1 MKIPKKPSG
10 RKRSPFYWWRRFKS
24 HKYLPHNASLLRK
37 IENGDYN
44 YPDLFEHA
52 EWELVWMREEQ
63 EEFIKNYTGN
73 DHRNDALYLDIERR
87 ARKRWKKLM
96 EDALEVENRHLE
108 NLSKDLCVYFN
119 IDRDAMK
126 KIMEEFGGSART
138 LYIHLKNKK
147 IKYAN

>member
-44 YPDLFEHA
+44 YPDLFKHA
-52 EWELVWMREEQ
+52 EWELVWMKEEQ
-63 EEFIKNYTGN
+63 EEFIKNYTGDN
-73 DHRNDALYLDIERR
+73 HRDDILYLDIERR
-87 ARKRWKKLM
+87 ARKRWKKLL

-108 NLSKDLCVYFN
+108 NLSKDFCEYFN
-119 IDRDAMK
+119 IDRDRMK
-126 KIMEEFGGSART
+126 KIMEEFGVSIRT
-138 LYIHLKNKK
+138 LYIHLKTNK
-147 IKYAN
+147 IKI

>member
-44 YPDLFEHA
+44 YPDLFEHE
-52 EWELVWMREEQ
+52 EWELVWMKEEQ

-73 DHRNDALYLDIERR
+73 NHKDDVLYLDIEKR
-87 ARKRWKKLM
+87 ARKRWKKLL

-108 NLSKDLCVYFN
+108 NLSKDFCEYFN
-119 IDRDAMK
+119 IDRDRMK

-138 LYIHLKNKK
+138 LYIHLKTNK
-147 IKYAN
+147 IKYA

>member
-52 EWELVWMREEQ
+52 EWELVWMKEEQ

-73 DHRNDALYLDIERR
+73 NHKDDVLYLDIEKR
-87 ARKRWKKLM
+87 ARKRWKKLL

-108 NLSKDLCVYFN
+108 NLSKDFCEYFN
-119 IDRDAMK
+119 IDRDRMK
-126 KIMEEFGGSART
+126 KIMEEFGGSVRT
-138 LYIHLKNKK
+138 LYIHLKTNK
-147 IKYAN
+147 IKI

>member
-10 RKRSPFYWWRRFKS
+10 RKRSSFYWWRRFKS

-52 EWELVWMREEQ
+52 EWELVWMKEEQ
-63 EEFIKNYTGN
+63 EEFIKNYTGDN
-73 DHRNDALYLDIERR
+73 YRDDILYLDIEKR
-87 ARKRWKKLM
+87 ARKRWKKLL

-108 NLSKDLCVYFN
+108 NLSKDFCEYFN
-119 IDRDAMK
+119 IDRDRMK
-126 KIMEEFGGSART
+126 KIMEEFGGSVRT
-138 LYIHLKNKK
+138 LYIHLKTNK
-147 IKYAN
+147 IKI

>member
-52 EWELVWMREEQ
+52 EWELVWMKEEQ

-73 DHRNDALYLDIERR
+73 NHRDDVLYLDIERR
-87 ARKRWKKLM
+87 ARKRWKKLL

-108 NLSKDLCVYFN
+108 NLSKDFCEYFN
-119 IDRDAMK
+119 IDRDRMK
-126 KIMEEFGGSART
+126 KIMEEFGGSVRT
-138 LYIHLKNKK
+138 LYIHLKTNK
-147 IKYAN
+147 IKI

>member
-24 HKYLPHNASLLRK
+24 HKYLPHNVSLLRK

-52 EWELVWMREEQ
+52 EWELVWMKEEQ
-63 EEFIKNYTGN
+63 EEFIKNYTGDN
-73 DHRNDALYLDIERR
+73 YRDDILYLDIEKR
-87 ARKRWKKLM
+87 ARKRWKKLL

-108 NLSKDLCVYFN
+108 NLSKDFCEYFN
-119 IDRDAMK
+119 IDRDRMK
-126 KIMEEFGGSART
+126 KIMEEFGGSVRT
-138 LYIHLKNKK
+138 LYIHLKTNK
-147 IKYAN
+147 IKI

>member
-52 EWELVWMREEQ
+52 EWELVWMKEEQ
-63 EEFIKNYTGN
+63 EEFIKNYTGDN
-73 DHRNDALYLDIERR
+73 YRDDILYLDIEKR
-87 ARKRWKKLM
+87 ARKRWKKLL

-108 NLSKDLCVYFN
+108 NLSKDFCEYFN
-119 IDRDAMK
+119 IDRDRMK
-126 KIMEEFGGSART
+126 KIMEEFGGSVRT
-138 LYIHLKNKK
+138 LYIHLKTNK
-147 IKYAN
+147 IKI

>member
-44 YPDLFEHA
+44 YPDLFEHE
-52 EWELVWMREEQ
+52 EWELVWMKEEQ

-73 DHRNDALYLDIERR
+73 NHKDDVLYLDIEKR
-87 ARKRWKKLM
+87 ARKRWKKLL

-108 NLSKDLCVYFN
+108 NLSKDFCEYFN
-119 IDRDAMK
+119 IDRDRMK
-126 KIMEEFGGSART
+126 KIMEEFGGSVRT
-138 LYIHLKNKK
+138 LYIHLKTNK
-147 IKYAN
+147 IKI

>member
-44 YPDLFEHA
+44 YPNLFEHA
-52 EWELVWMREEQ
+52 EWELVWMKEEQ
-63 EEFIKNYTGN
+63 EEFIKNYTGDN
-73 DHRNDALYLDIERR
+73 YRDDILYLDIEKR
-87 ARKRWKKLM
+87 ARKRWKKLL

-108 NLSKDLCVYFN
+108 NLSKDFCEYFN
-119 IDRDAMK
+119 IDRDRMK
-126 KIMEEFGGSART
+126 KIMEEFGGSVRT
-138 LYIHLKNKK
+138 LYIHLKTNK
-147 IKYAN
+147 IKI

>member
-52 EWELVWMREEQ
+52 EWELVWMKEEQ

-73 DHRNDALYLDIERR
+73 NHKDDVLYLDIERR
-87 ARKRWKKLM
+87 ARKRWKKLL

-108 NLSKDLCVYFN
+108 NLSKDFCEYFN
-119 IDRDAMK
+119 IDRDRMK
-126 KIMEEFGGSART
+126 KIMEEFGGSVRT
-138 LYIHLKNKK
+138 LYIHLKTNK
-147 IKYAN
+147 IKI

>member
-52 EWELVWMREEQ
+52 EWELVWMKEEQ
-63 EEFIKNYTGN
+63 EEFIKNYTGDN
-73 DHRNDALYLDIERR
+73 YRDDILYLDIEKR
-87 ARKRWKKLM
+87 ARKRWKKLL

-108 NLSKDLCVYFN
+108 NLSKDFCEYFN
-119 IDRDAMK
+119 IDRDRMK
-126 KIMEEFGGSART
+126 KIMEEFGGSIRT
-138 LYIHLKNKK
+138 LYIHLKTNK
-147 IKYAN
+147 IKI

>member
-52 EWELVWMREEQ
+52 EWELVWMKEEQ

-73 DHRNDALYLDIERR
+73 DHKDDVLYLDIERR

-108 NLSKDLCVYFN
+108 IYQRIYVN
-119 IDRDAMK
+119 IL
-126 KIMEEFGGSART
+126 ILIEIG
-138 LYIHLKNKK
+138 
-147 IKYAN
+147 

>member
-52 EWELVWMREEQ
+52 EWELVWMKEEQ

-96 EDALEVENRHLE
+96 EDALEVENKHLE

-119 IDRDAMK
+119 IDRDRIK
-126 KIMEEFGGSART
+126 KIMEEFGGSVRT
-138 LYIHLKNKK
+138 LYIHLKTNK
-147 IKYAN
+147 IKI

>member
-44 YPDLFEHA
+44 YPNLFEHA
-52 EWELVWMREEQ
+52 EWELVWMKEEQ
-63 EEFIKNYTGN
+63 EEFIKNYTGDN
-73 DHRNDALYLDIERR
+73 HRDDILYLDIEKR
-87 ARKRWKKLM
+87 ARKRWKKLL

-108 NLSKDLCVYFN
+108 NLSKDFCEYFN
-119 IDRDAMK
+119 IDRDRMK
-126 KIMEEFGGSART
+126 KIMEEFGGSVRT
-138 LYIHLKNKK
+138 LYIHLKTNK
-147 IKYAN
+147 IKI

>member
-52 EWELVWMREEQ
+52 EWELVWMKEEQ

-108 NLSKDLCVYFN
+108 NLSKDLCEYFN
-119 IDRDAMK
+119 IDRDRMR

-138 LYIHLKNKK
+138 LYIHLKPNK
-147 IKYAN
+147 IKYA

>member
-52 EWELVWMREEQ
+52 EWELVWMKEEQ

-73 DHRNDALYLDIERR
+73 NHKDDVLYLDIERR

-108 NLSKDLCVYFN
+108 NLSKDLCEYFN
-119 IDRDAMK
+119 IDRDRMK
-126 KIMEEFGGSART
+126 KIMEEFGGSVRT
-138 LYIHLKNKK
+138 LYIHLKTNK
-147 IKYAN
+147 IKI

>member
-44 YPDLFEHA
+44 YPDLFKHA
-52 EWELVWMREEQ
+52 EWELVWMKEEQ

-73 DHRNDALYLDIERR
+73 NHKDDVLYLDIEKR
-87 ARKRWKKLM
+87 ARKRWKKLL

-108 NLSKDLCVYFN
+108 NLSKDFCEYFN
-119 IDRDAMK
+119 IDRDRMK
-126 KIMEEFGGSART
+126 KIMEEFGGSVRT
-138 LYIHLKNKK
+138 LYIHLKTNK
-147 IKYAN
+147 IKI

>member
-52 EWELVWMREEQ
+52 EWELVWMKEEQ
-63 EEFIKNYTGN
+63 EEFIKNYTGDN
-73 DHRNDALYLDIERR
+73 HRDDILYLDIERR
-87 ARKRWKKLM
+87 ARKRWKKLL

-108 NLSKDLCVYFN
+108 NLSKDFCEYFN
-119 IDRDAMK
+119 IDRDRMK
-126 KIMEEFGGSART
+126 KIMEEFGGSVRT
-138 LYIHLKNKK
+138 LYIHLKTNK
-147 IKYAN
+147 IKI

>member
-52 EWELVWMREEQ
+52 EWELVWMKEEQ
-63 EEFIKNYTGN
+63 EEFIKNYTGDN
-73 DHRNDALYLDIERR
+73 HRDDILYLDIEKR
-87 ARKRWKKLM
+87 ARKRWKKLL

-108 NLSKDLCVYFN
+108 NLSKDFCEYFN
-119 IDRDAMK
+119 IDRDRMK
-126 KIMEEFGGSART
+126 KIMEEFGGSVRT
-138 LYIHLKNKK
+138 LYIHLKTNK
-147 IKYAN
+147 IKI

>member
-52 EWELVWMREEQ
+52 EWELVWMKEEQ

-73 DHRNDALYLDIERR
+73 NHRDDVLYLDIERR
-87 ARKRWKKLM
+87 ARKRWKKLL

-108 NLSKDLCVYFN
+108 NLSKDFCEYFN
-119 IDRDAMK
+119 IDKDRMK
-126 KIMEEFGGSART
+126 KIMEEFGGSVRT
-138 LYIHLKNKK
+138 LYIHLKTNK
-147 IKYAN
+147 IKI

>member
-44 YPDLFEHA
+44 YPNLFEHA
-52 EWELVWMREEQ
+52 EWELVWMKEEQ
-63 EEFIKNYTGN
+63 EEFIKNYTGDN
-73 DHRNDALYLDIERR
+73 HRDDILYLDIERR
-87 ARKRWKKLM
+87 ARKRWKKLL

-108 NLSKDLCVYFN
+108 NLSKDFCEYFN
-119 IDRDAMK
+119 IDRDRMK
-126 KIMEEFGGSART
+126 KIMEEFGGSVRT
-138 LYIHLKNKK
+138 LYIHLKTNK
-147 IKYAN
+147 IKI

>member
-44 YPDLFEHA
+44 YPNLFEHA
-52 EWELVWMREEQ
+52 EWELVWMKEEQ

-73 DHRNDALYLDIERR
+73 NHKDDVLYLDIEKR
-87 ARKRWKKLM
+87 ARKRWKKLL

-108 NLSKDLCVYFN
+108 NLSKDFCEYFN
-119 IDRDAMK
+119 IDRDRMK
-126 KIMEEFGGSART
+126 KIMEEFGGSVRT
-138 LYIHLKNKK
+138 LYIHLKTNK
-147 IKYAN
+147 IKI

>member
-44 YPDLFEHA
+44 YPNLFEHA
-52 EWELVWMREEQ
+52 EWELVWMKEEQ
-63 EEFIKNYTGN
+63 EEFIKNYTGDN
-73 DHRNDALYLDIERR
+73 YRDDILYLDIEKR
-87 ARKRWKKLM
+87 ARKRWKKLL

-108 NLSKDLCVYFN
+108 NISKDFCEYFN
-119 IDRDAMK
+119 IDRDRMK
-126 KIMEEFGGSART
+126 KIMEEFGGSVRT
-138 LYIHLKNKK
+138 LYIHLKTNK
-147 IKYAN
+147 IKI

>member
-52 EWELVWMREEQ
+52 EWELVWMKEEQ

-73 DHRNDALYLDIERR
+73 DHKDDVLYLDIERR

-108 NLSKDLCVYFN
+108 NLSKDFCEYFN
-119 IDRDAMK
+119 IDRDRMK
-126 KIMEEFGGSART
+126 KIMEEFGGSIRT
-138 LYIHLKNKK
+138 LYIHLKTNK
-147 IKYAN
+147 IKI

>member
-52 EWELVWMREEQ
+52 EWELVWMKEEQ

-87 ARKRWKKLM
+87 ARKRWKKLL

-108 NLSKDLCVYFN
+108 NLSKDFCEYFN
-119 IDRDAMK
+119 IDRDRMK
-126 KIMEEFGGSART
+126 KIMEEFGGSVRT
-138 LYIHLKNKK
+138 LYIHLKTNK
-147 IKYAN
+147 IKYA

>member
-52 EWELVWMREEQ
+52 EWELVWMKEEQ

-73 DHRNDALYLDIERR
+73 NHKDDVLYLDIERR
-87 ARKRWKKLM
+87 ARKRWKKLL

-108 NLSKDLCVYFN
+108 NLSKDFCEYFTFLN
-119 IDRDAMK
+119 DFRGIT
-126 KIMEEFGGSART
+126 F
-138 LYIHLKNKK
+138 L
-147 IKYAN
+147 IKLLSLIIILPFFIS

>member
-44 YPDLFEHA
+44 YPNLFEHA
-52 EWELVWMREEQ
+52 EWELVWMKEEQ
-63 EEFIKNYTGN
+63 EEFIKNYTGDN
-73 DHRNDALYLDIERR
+73 YRDDILYLDIEKR
-87 ARKRWKKLM
+87 ARTRWKKLL

-108 NLSKDLCVYFN
+108 NLSKDFCEYFN
-119 IDRDAMK
+119 IDRDRMK
-126 KIMEEFGGSART
+126 KIMEEFGGSVRT
-138 LYIHLKNKK
+138 LYIHLKTNK
-147 IKYAN
+147 IKI

>member
-44 YPDLFEHA
+44 YPNLFEHA
-52 EWELVWMREEQ
+52 EWELVWMKEEQ
-63 EEFIKNYTGN
+63 EEFIKNYKGDN
-73 DHRNDALYLDIERR
+73 HRDDILYLDIEKR
-87 ARKRWKKLM
+87 ARKRWKKLL

-108 NLSKDLCVYFN
+108 NLSKDFCEYFN
-119 IDRDAMK
+119 IDRDRMK
-126 KIMEEFGGSART
+126 KIMEEFGGSVRT
-138 LYIHLKNKK
+138 LYIHLKTNK
-147 IKYAN
+147 IKI